1 MSTRGAREVLRE
13 RAKLRRRLAKKKSGK
28 PVFRRYLSW
37 RFWKFERREYWRKP
51 KGNDNKM
58 RLQWKGY
65 PPIVKVGYGSPR
77 ELRDLHPSGLT
88 PVRVF
93 NVNDLE
99 ALDPKKHII
108 IIASSVGLRKKLEI
122 VKAAEAK
129 GFRIANP

>member
-1 MSTRGAREVLRE
+1 MSTQEARKLLRE
-13 RAKLRRRLAKKKSGK
+13 RAKLRRKLAAKRRK
-28 PVFRRYLSW
+28 PTFRRYLSW

-77 ELRDLHPSGLT
+77 ELRDLHPSGLI

-93 NVNDLE
+93 NVGELE
-99 ALDPKKHII
+99 GLDPKKHII

-122 VKAAEAK
+122 VRVAESK